1 MITTIYHVSVS
12 GSHEL
17 REMLSI
23 DNEISEAFGQE
34 IYRIRGNAVDSGCN
48 MYDDHEEWAEFH
60 NLPEAREFERQL
72 ASIIAKYEAKTE
84 AWKKAYYAD

>member
-34 IYRIRGNAVDSGCN
+34 ISRIRGNAVDSGCN
-48 MYDDHEEWAEFH
+48 MYDDHEEWAEFQSSPAGKR
-60 NLPEAREFERQL
+60 LTVDKIYEYTAGEAQKRL
-72 ASIIAKYEAKTE
+72 KIIRLKRK
-84 AWKKAYYAD
+84 